1 MALKKRISGY
11 FFPYAIRQTAET
23 EQSGKGL
30 NLRQWAVTHA
40 KQ

>member
-23 EQSGKGL
+23 EQSKGL